1 MICHLEKLFLFIAS
15 GTTSN
20 LRKHFRE
27 SKEPAHQFEWIR
39 LTELE
44 TKNSKPN
51 ITTPIKRIQVDDRTC
66 KSESKGFKHPHP
78 NPKYPIF
85 LGLKFLNFNKPL
97 IFIYLF
103 YFIVKKRL
111 LCLYI
116 RHGDLSKTN
125 NAQQRIVSYSFYFKI
140 FENKSY
146 FGIIYV
152 ENTEQC
158 SCFKYFTTLRSIN
171 LLWNNAKKTHSNK

>member
-1 MICHLEKLFLFIAS
+1 MITSAMNVERVKKRFLVLKVFFNLIYHLEKLFLFIAS

-103 YFIVKKRL
+103 YFIVKKPS
-111 LCLYI
+111 
-116 RHGDLSKTN
+116 HG
-125 NAQQRIVSYSFYFKI
+125 R
-140 FENKSY
+140 
-146 FGIIYV
+146 
-152 ENTEQC
+152 
-158 SCFKYFTTLRSIN
+158 
-171 LLWNNAKKTHSNK
+171 